1 VKDDF
6 IKPIAILTIICL
18 VVSGALAMTNGV
30 TAPIINEAAAV
41 RAQLAMEAIIP
52 HATGFEQVSHDEFPR
67 AVREA
72 YKTENDVGYIFIVS
86 VNGFSG
92 DIRVICGID
101 SDGLI
106 ISSSTLSHTE
116 TKGIGCILDEE
127 RWNGP
132 FSGKDAQLDGIS
144 AVTGATISTVA
155 YMNAILAAFD
165 AFELIRGV

>member
-18 VVSGALAMTNGV
+18 VVSGALSLTNGV
-30 TAPIINEAAAV
+30 TAPIINAAAAE
-41 RAQLAMEAIIP
+41 RARIAMEAIIP
-52 HATGFEQVSHDEFPR
+52 HATGFQQVENDSFPR

-72 YKTENDVGYIFIVS
+72 YKSENDVGFVFIVS
-86 VNGFSG
+86 VSGFSG

-101 SDGLI
+101 PDGKV
-106 ISSSTLSHTE
+106 ISSKTLSHTE

-127 RWNGP
+127 RWTVP
-132 FSGKDAQLDGIS
+132 FDGKDSQLEGIS

-155 YMNAILAAFD
+155 YMNAIREAFVAFD
-165 AFELIRGV
+165 LIRGV